1 MDWFNDWYEEE
12 HEDDY
17 DKSSRFEVPPSK
29 KSSRIRRRD
38 YIKNRD
44 NKKFII

>member
-12 HEDDY
+12 HSDDY
-17 DKSSRFEVPPSK
+17 NKVSSVSTFPNK
-29 KSSRIRRRD
+29 KSSRIRRRK

-44 NKKFII
+44 NKDS